1 MKNLIAVVALS
12 LCLSNAAFAD
22 KSSKSSASRAK
33 IADLSS
39 TSHSLFLGVDA
50 DLALPVGNYSDV
62 NGVGGGA
69 MLTAE
74 YPVPALLENLSATA
88 RVGFQLHASKTI
100 SAFGTP
106 VDTHVNSIPLLVG
119 ARYYVMPMAERQ
131 GLFAAA
137 ELGLFDLM
145 ASASSGATSASSSS
159 MKFGLGGGIGYQWN
173 QWNARL
179 NLHTH
184 DVGNF
189 GDALMVTGGIGYQ
202 FIGL

>member
-1 MKNLIAVVALS
+1 MKNLIAVVAVS
-12 LCLSNAAFAD
+12 LCLSGAAFAD
-22 KSSKSSASRAK
+22 KAGKAGASRSN

-50 DLALPVGNYSDV
+50 DFALPVGNYSNV

-74 YPVPALLENLSATA
+74 YPVMEKLSATA
-88 RVGFQLHASKTI
+88 RIGFQLHSSTTQTVP
-100 SAFGTP
+100 GTT
-106 VDTHVNSIPLLVG
+106 VDMHVNSIPLLVG
-119 ARYYVMPMAERQ
+119 ARYYVMPLGERQ

-137 ELGLFDLM
+137 ELGMFDLM
-145 ASASSGATSASSSS
+145 TSFSSGGVSGSSNNV
-159 MKFGLGGGIGYQWN
+159 KFGLGGGIGYQWN

-202 FIGL
+202 FVGL